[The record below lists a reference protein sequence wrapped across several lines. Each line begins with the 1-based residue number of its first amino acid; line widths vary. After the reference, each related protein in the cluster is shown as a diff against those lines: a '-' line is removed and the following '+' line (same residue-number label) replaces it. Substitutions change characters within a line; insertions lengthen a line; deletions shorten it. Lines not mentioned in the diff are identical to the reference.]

1 MNPSPDFPGS
11 PEPAEPLDAAPVPA
25 ADQADSPAG
34 FADDPAPLVVPPSQ
48 HPLRPEMI
56 SPEALKVLR
65 RLDESGYKA
74 YLCGGGVRD
83 LLLGIAPKDFDVAT
97 DARPEEIKHVF
108 RNCRIIGRRFRLAH
122 VIFRDVI
129 IETATFRALLDPSP
143 TDASAAES
151 VAIPS
156 RRRSDIPD
164 PTYATRGGVVV
175 RDNVYGTPS
184 DDARRRDFTVN
195 GLFYDIA
202 DGSIIDYVG
211 GLRDLSAR
219 VLRVIGDPAARFHE
233 DPVRMVRAVRIAS
246 QLGFAIEPAALDA
259 IRAQGSELAMSSRE
273 RLYEEMLK
281 IRNCGHAR
289 DVFDQARALG
299 LFRVVHPAVDA
310 WLDSPS
316 GTPYLPWIR
325 KAYAQFDIWKR
336 NRLLPHPALQYALM
350 LGPCFEDEAARITA
364 RDGLSDYDA
373 MIAAVPSVMRAP
385 GDLTQIPKNVIL
397 EVQRI
402 MTLQVQMRKST
413 ATSRYAENLRNRYGF
428 DLAAIYLKFAAALDP
443 ARKPLLDRWLSGG
456 PVPAHDYNTRR
467 HHPLRRSRPRRPPRR

>member
-1 MNPSPDFPGS
+1 MNPSPESDPAEAPLPGI
-11 PEPAEPLDAAPVPA
+11 PEAPTPAGPVAGPAEPGDA
-25 ADQADSPAG
+25 
-34 FADDPAPLVVPPSQ
+34 PAPLVVPPSG
-48 HPLRPEMI
+48 HPLRPDMI

-65 RLDESGYKA
+65 RLDEAGYKG

-97 DARPEEIKHVF
+97 DARPEEIKRVF

-122 VIFRDVI
+122 VFFRDVI

-143 TDASAAES
+143 DDAAAAEG
-151 VAIPS
+151 VALPS
-156 RRRSDIPD
+156 RRNAGVPD

-202 DGSIIDYVG
+202 TGSIIDYVG

-233 DPVRMVRAVRIAS
+233 DPVRMIRAVRIAS

-259 IRAQGSELAMSSRE
+259 IRRQAPEIAMSSRE

-299 LFRVVHPAVDA
+299 IHRVLHPAFDA

-316 GTPYLPWIR
+316 GTPFLPWVR

-336 NRLLPHPALQYALM
+336 NRLLPLPPLQYALM
-350 LGPCFEDEAARITA
+350 LGPCFEDEADRLAA
-364 RDGLSDYDA
+364 QNGLSAYDA
-373 MIAAVPSVMRAP
+373 MLAAVPAVMRAP

-397 EVQRI
+397 ETQRI
-402 MTLQVQMRKST
+402 MALQVQMRKST
-413 ATSRYAENLRNRYGF
+413 ADSRYADRLRQRYGF

-456 PVPAHDYNTRR
+456 PIPTHDYPSPR
-467 HHPLRRSRPRRPPRR
+467 HRPLRRPRR